1 MERLWHGNLNVYQMK
16 VSNPL
21 LYYFDNSK
29 VRVIFNGSCLTTNR
43 VFTPNKIINLYI
55 AFEIKSSPFYTEDG
69 FTFRNPLFGATK
81 LTTNPAPDKY
91 SHSGYG
97 ISFNIRG
104 SFSLPNGGFGK
115 NVMILGADTSSS
127 VRIYNIKKE
136 TLIIGEG
143 QTQGLDDTTGTA
155 EAEYSIN
162 FTEQGKKFCL
172 SLHYNG
178 SNSYLFVNE
187 VKIYQ
192 FKAKVS
198 GIIAY
203 PPCLSHRA

>member
-69 FTFRNPLFGATK
+69 FTFRNSLCGAAK
-81 LTTNPAPDKY
+81 LTTNPDPDKY
-91 SHSGYG
+91 SYSRYG

-104 SFSLPNGGFGK
+104 TF
-115 NVMILGADTSSS
+115 
-127 VRIYNIKKE
+127 
-136 TLIIGEG
+136 
-143 QTQGLDDTTGTA
+143 
-155 EAEYSIN
+155 
-162 FTEQGKKFCL
+162 
-172 SLHYNG
+172 
-178 SNSYLFVNE
+178 
-187 VKIYQ
+187 
-192 FKAKVS
+192 
-198 GIIAY
+198 
-203 PPCLSHRA
+203 

>member
-1 MERLWHGNLNVYQMK
+1 M
-16 VSNPL
+16 L
-21 LYYFDNSK
+21 LGTD
-29 VRVIFNGSCLTTNR
+29 
-43 VFTPNKIINLYI
+43 
-55 AFEIKSSPFYTEDG
+55 
-69 FTFRNPLFGATK
+69 
-81 LTTNPAPDKY
+81 
-91 SHSGYG
+91 
-97 ISFNIRG
+97 
-104 SFSLPNGGFGK
+104 
-115 NVMILGADTSSS
+115 MSSS
-127 VRIYNIKKE
+127 AHIDNNNKKI
-136 TLIIGEG
+136 LIIG
-143 QTQGLDDTTGTA
+143 QTQALDDTTLTA
-155 EAEYSIN
+155 EGEYSIN